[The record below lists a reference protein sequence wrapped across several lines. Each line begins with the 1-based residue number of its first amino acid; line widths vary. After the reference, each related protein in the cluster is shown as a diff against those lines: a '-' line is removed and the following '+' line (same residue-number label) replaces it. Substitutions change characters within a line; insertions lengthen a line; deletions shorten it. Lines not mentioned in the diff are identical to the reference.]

1 MIGLAVIGLGNAL
14 VPHARAIADL
24 SDRCR
29 VVWAVAREQP
39 RLDSIGAEHGWP
51 VTTDLGRAVRDTSVD
66 AVMILTHPNTH
77 RVIAEQAF
85 AAGKH
90 VLCEKPLAASVA
102 EAEALV
108 AAGRRADRR
117 LGVVLQMRVR
127 PGVRRL
133 RAALGA
139 GELGEVQAASMAVP
153 WWRPQAYYDQPGR
166 GTRAQD
172 GGGVLMT
179 QAIHT
184 LDLFHWLLPVRE
196 VVAALTRTTALH
208 RMETEDWAAALL
220 RLENGAPA
228 TLSASTASYP
238 GSGEVIEV
246 IGTNGTA
253 RLASDGLRLSFLDG
267 RTEAV
272 PEDGGSGS
280 GANVMGFS
288 HAGHRTVL
296 ADFLDAIEQERDPL
310 VTGEAALATQRLIE
324 AILAKAQSRRR
335 RMASTEDGRVGGK
348 VAIVTGAGSRA
359 DGISGAII

>member
-1 MIGLAVIGLGNAL
+1 PGAL
-14 VPHARAIADL
+14 
-24 SDRCR
+24 
-29 VVWAVAREQP
+29 
-39 RLDSIGAEHGWP
+39 
-51 VTTDLGRAVRDTSVD
+51 
-66 AVMILTHPNTH
+66 
-77 RVIAEQAF
+77 
-85 AAGKH
+85 
-90 VLCEKPLAASVA
+90 
-102 EAEALV
+102 
-108 AAGRRADRR
+108 
-117 LGVVLQMRVR
+117 
-127 PGVRRL
+127 RL
-133 RAALGA
+133 RAALA
-139 GELGEVQAASMAVP
+139 SGELGEVQAAAITVP

-196 VVAALTRTTALH
+196 VVAAIIRTTAVH

-228 TLSASTASYP
+228 TLSATTASYP
-238 GSGEVIEV
+238 GSGECIEV
-246 IGTNGTA
+246 IGTKGTA
-253 RLASDGLRLSFLDG
+253 RLASDGLRLAFLDG

-288 HAGHRTVL
+288 HAGHRAVL

-324 AILAKAQSRRR
+324 AILAK
-335 RMASTEDGRVGGK
+335 
-348 VAIVTGAGSRA
+348 TGSMK
-359 DGISGAII
+359 